1 MRTGKS
7 ARDQIDGQ
15 ECPSSKFEMK
25 DRQDNM
31 LQIQLPD
38 GSVKEYPE
46 NFTAIDVAKTIGE
59 RLAAATLAAEINGTV
74 VDATRPIRDVAVSL
88 RDTKSESRS
97 DSATISVKLITSK
110 DPKALAV
117 MRHSAA
123 HVMARA
129 VMRLYPGVGLA
140 FGPTTGHG
148 FYYDFDLD
156 TKISEDDFPRIEE
169 EMKKIIADA
178 EPFERFNATRDE
190 AIKFCGDL
198 NQKLKVEHIQT
209 GLADHSSL
217 SFYRQGEFVDLCRG
231 PHVPDA
237 GKITAIKLISI
248 AGSYWKGDA
257 NNKQLQRLYGTAWF
271 SQKDLDEYI
280 KQVDEAKK
288 RDHRVL
294 GKQLGLF
301 AISQEVGPGLCLWL
315 PKGSTVRAT
324 LEDFIKKELLKLG
337 YTPVYSPH
345 IGRVEMYET
354 SGHFPYYRD
363 AQFSP
368 IFGHDAG
375 ALVDF
380 WIRKLREH
388 KEGTAVFSLDDEK
401 KLLESA
407 KVMGAALT
415 EYPMTGS
422 VDAKIETL
430 RVWEKNQERYLLK
443 PMNCPHHVQMYA
455 SQQRSYRDL
464 PVRLAEFGTVYRHE
478 KTGELNGMLRVR
490 GLTQDDAHL
499 FCTPDQVEEE
509 FKLTLGLVKFV
520 LNSVGLDDYRMQLSL
535 RDSKNKTKYVGS
547 DENWDKAESTLRKVL
562 TELGL
567 SFTTMEGEAAFYG
580 PKIDFMVR
588 DCIGREW
595 QLGTVQLDFNLPER
609 FKLEYIGADNKAHRP
624 VMIHRAPFGSMERFT
639 GMLIEHF
646 AGAFPLW
653 LAPEQVRILP
663 ISEKAYDY
671 AASVERRFREA
682 GFRTTTDCSSN
693 RVNAKVREAQL
704 QLIPYMLVVGEKE
717 AAVDSVALRDRIDG
731 DLGVM
736 PVADAIAKLQE
747 EVTARRVRQV
757 VKSSFRSFEESGE
770 ESSEY

>member
-1 MRTGKS
+1 
-7 ARDQIDGQ
+7 
-15 ECPSSKFEMK
+15 
-25 DRQDNM
+25 M

-46 NFTAIDVAKTIGE
+46 NYTAIDVAKTIGE

-74 VDATRPIRDVAVSL
+74 VDATRPVVDVVASL
-88 RDTKSESRS
+88 RDAKSESRS
-97 DSATISVKLITSK
+97 DSATGPIPLKLITNR

-178 EPFERFNATRDE
+178 EPFERFDATRDE
-190 AIKFCGDL
+190 ALRLCGDL
-198 NQKLKVEHIQT
+198 NQKLKCEHIQT

-217 SFYRQGEFVDLCRG
+217 SFYRQGNFLDLCRG

-237 GKITAIKLISI
+237 GRITAIKLISI

-315 PKGSTVRAT
+315 PKGSSIRAT
-324 LEDFIKKELLKLG
+324 LEDFIKKELLKRG

-415 EYPMTGS
+415 EYPLNGN
-422 VDAKIETL
+422 VDAKIDTL
-430 RVWEKNQERYLLK
+430 RIWEKNQERYLLK

-464 PVRLAEFGTVYRHE
+464 PVKLAEFGTVYRHE

-509 FKLTLGLVKFV
+509 FKSTLELVKFV
-520 LNSVGLDDYRMQLSL
+520 LGSVGLEDYRVQLSL

-547 DENWDKAESTLRKVL
+547 DENWDRAEATLRKVL
-562 TELGL
+562 TEMGL
-567 SFTTMEGEAAFYG
+567 SFNECEGEAAFYG
-580 PKIDFMVR
+580 PKTDFMVR

-653 LAPEQVRILP
+653 LAPEQVRVLP

-682 GFRTTTDCSSN
+682 GFRTTTDYSSN

-717 AAVDSVALRDRIDG
+717 AAEDAVDVRDRLLG
-731 DLGVM
+731 DAQREKLT
-736 PVADAIAKLQE
+736 VAAAIEKLQE
-747 EVTARRVRQV
+747 EATARRVRQV
-757 VKSSFRSFEESGE
+757 AKSSFRSFESAGE
-770 ESSEY
+770 EENAY

>member
-1 MRTGKS
+1 
-7 ARDQIDGQ
+7 
-15 ECPSSKFEMK
+15 
-25 DRQDNM
+25 M

-46 NFTAIDVAKTIGE
+46 NYTAIDVAKTIGE

-74 VDATRPIRDVAVSL
+74 VDATRPVGQVSNL
-88 RDTKSESRS
+88 PHGTP
-97 DSATISVKLITSK
+97 IPLKLITNR

-178 EPFERFNATRDE
+178 EPFERFDATRDE
-190 AIKFCGDL
+190 ALKFCGDL

-209 GLADHSSL
+209 GLADHASL

-237 GKITAIKLISI
+237 GRITAIKLISI

-301 AISQEVGPGLCLWL
+301 SISQEVGPGLCLWL
-315 PKGSTVRAT
+315 PKGSTIRAT
-324 LEDFIKKELLKLG
+324 LEDFIKKELLKRG

-388 KEGTAVFSLDDEK
+388 KEGSAVFSLDDEK

-415 EYPMTGS
+415 EYPLNGS
-422 VDAKIETL
+422 VDAKIDML

-464 PVRLAEFGTVYRHE
+464 PVKLAEFGTVYRHE

-509 FKLTLGLVKFV
+509 FKSTLELVKFV
-520 LNSVGLDDYRMQLSL
+520 LASVGLDDYRMQLSL

-547 DENWDKAESTLRKVL
+547 DENWDKAETTLRKVL
-562 TELGL
+562 IEMGL

-653 LAPEQVRILP
+653 LAPEQVRVLP

-682 GFRTTTDCSSN
+682 GFRTTTDYSSN

-717 AAVDSVALRDRIDG
+717 AAEDAVDVRDRLLG
-731 DLGVM
+731 DAQREKLT
-736 PVADAIAKLQE
+736 VAAAIEKLQE
-747 EVTARRVRQV
+747 EAAARRVRQV
-757 VKSSFRSFEESGE
+757 AKSSFRSFESADE
-770 ESSEY
+770 EVNEY

>member
-1 MRTGKS
+1 
-7 ARDQIDGQ
+7 
-15 ECPSSKFEMK
+15 
-25 DRQDNM
+25 M

-46 NFTAIDVAKTIGE
+46 NYTAIDVAKTIGE

-74 VDATRPIRDVAVSL
+74 VDATRPVGQVSNL
-88 RDTKSESRS
+88 PPGTS
-97 DSATISVKLITSK
+97 IPLKLITNK

-190 AIKFCGDL
+190 AVKLCTDL
-198 NQKLKVEHIQT
+198 DQKLKVEHIQT
-209 GLADHSSL
+209 GLADHGSL
-217 SFYRQGEFVDLCRG
+217 SFYRQGNFMDLCRG

-301 AISQEVGPGLCLWL
+301 SISQDVGPGLCLWL

-345 IGRVEMYET
+345 IGRVEMYEI

-388 KEGTAVFSLDDEK
+388 KDGTAVFSLDDEQ

-415 EYPMTGS
+415 EYPMSGS

-547 DENWDKAESTLRKVL
+547 DENWDKAETTLRKVL
-562 TELGL
+562 TELAL
-567 SFTTMEGEAAFYG
+567 PFTTMEGEAAFYG

-609 FKLEYIGADNKAHRP
+609 FKLEYIGADNKPHRP

-653 LAPEQVRILP
+653 LAPEQVRVLP
-663 ISEKAYDY
+663 VSDKFNDY
-671 AASVERRFREA
+671 AQSVERQFREA
-682 GFRTTTDCSSN
+682 GFRITTDYTSS

-704 QLIPYMLVVGEKE
+704 QLIPYMLIVGEKE
-717 AAVDSVALRDRIDG
+717 AAANSVALRDRIDG
-731 DLGVM
+731 DLGVL
-736 PVADAIAKLQE
+736 PIADAIAKLQE
-747 EVTARRVRQV
+747 EVAARRVRQV
-757 VKSSFRSFEESGE
+757 VKSSFRSFDESGE
-770 ESSEY
+770 ESNEY

>member
-1 MRTGKS
+1 
-7 ARDQIDGQ
+7 
-15 ECPSSKFEMK
+15 
-25 DRQDNM
+25 M
-31 LQIQLPD
+31 LQVQLPD
-38 GSVKEYPE
+38 GSVKEYPD
-46 NFTAIDVAKTIGE
+46 NYTAIDVAKTIGE
-59 RLAAATLAAEINGTV
+59 RLANATLAAEINGMV
-74 VDATRPIRDVAVSL
+74 VDAMRPVGQVSNL
-88 RDTKSESRS
+88 P
-97 DSATISVKLITSK
+97 AGIPIPLKLITNK
-110 DPKALAV
+110 DPRALAV

-123 HVMARA
+123 HIMARA

-169 EMKKIIADA
+169 EMKRIIADA
-178 EPFERFNATRDE
+178 EPFERFHTTREE

-198 NQKLKVEHIQT
+198 HQKLKVEHIQT

-237 GKITAIKLISI
+237 GRITAVKLISI

-271 SQKDLDEYI
+271 SQKDLDEYLQ
-280 KQVDEAKK
+280 QVDEAKK

-301 AISQEVGPGLCLWL
+301 SISQEVGPGLALWL
-315 PKGSTVRAT
+315 PKGATIRAT
-324 LEDFIKKELLKLG
+324 LEEFIKKELLKLG

-388 KEGTAVFSLDDEK
+388 KEGTADFSLDDEN
-401 KLLESA
+401 KLRESA

-415 EYPMTGS
+415 EYPMSGS

-464 PVRLAEFGTVYRHE
+464 PVKLAEFGTVYRHE
-478 KTGELNGMLRVR
+478 KTGELNGLLRVR
-490 GLTQDDAHL
+490 GLTQDDAHM

-509 FKLTLGLVKFV
+509 FKATLNLVKFV
-520 LNSVGLDDYRMQLSL
+520 LGSVGLDDYRVQLSL
-535 RDSKNKTKYVGS
+535 RDSKNKAKYVGT
-547 DENWDKAESTLRKVL
+547 DENWDKAEATLRKVL
-562 TELGL
+562 TEMGWA
-567 SFTTMEGEAAFYG
+567 FTTMEGEAAFYG
-580 PKIDFMVR
+580 PKTDFMVR

-609 FKLEYIGADNKAHRP
+609 FQLEYVGADNKPHRP

-639 GMLIEHF
+639 GVLIEHF

-653 LAPEQVRILP
+653 LAPEQVRVLP

-671 AASVERRFREA
+671 AQSVERRFREA
-682 GFRTTTDCSSN
+682 GFRVTTDYSSN
-693 RVNAKVREAQL
+693 RVNAKVRDAQL
-704 QLIPYMLVVGEKE
+704 ALIPYMLVVGEKE
-717 AAVDSVALRDRIDG
+717 AAADTVTVRDRLEADKQ
-731 DLGVM
+731 LNLS
-736 PVADAIAKLQE
+736 VADAIAKLQE
-747 EVTARRVRQV
+747 ESAARRVRQV
-757 VKSSFRSFEESGE
+757 AKSNFRSFDSTGE
-770 ESSEY
+770 EENEY

>member
-1 MRTGKS
+1 
-7 ARDQIDGQ
+7 
-15 ECPSSKFEMK
+15 
-25 DRQDNM
+25 M

-46 NFTAIDVAKTIGE
+46 NYTAIDVAKTIGE

-74 VDATRPIRDVAVSL
+74 VDATRPVGQVSNL
-88 RDTKSESRS
+88 PHGTP
-97 DSATISVKLITSK
+97 IPLKLITNR

-178 EPFERFNATRDE
+178 EPFERFDATRDE
-190 AIKFCGDL
+190 ALKFCGDL

-209 GLADHSSL
+209 GLADHASL

-237 GKITAIKLISI
+237 GRITAIKLISI

-301 AISQEVGPGLCLWL
+301 SISQEVGPGLCLWL
-315 PKGSTVRAT
+315 PKGSTIRAT
-324 LEDFIKKELLKLG
+324 LEDFIKKELLKRG

-388 KEGTAVFSLDDEK
+388 KEGSAVFSLDDEK

-415 EYPMTGS
+415 EYPLNGS

-464 PVRLAEFGTVYRHE
+464 PVKLAEFGTVYRHE

-509 FKLTLGLVKFV
+509 FKSTLELVKFV
-520 LNSVGLDDYRMQLSL
+520 LASVGLDDYRMQLSL

-547 DENWDKAESTLRKVL
+547 DENWDKAETTLRKVL
-562 TELGL
+562 TEMGL
-567 SFTTMEGEAAFYG
+567 SFNTMEGEAAFYG

-653 LAPEQVRILP
+653 LAPEQVRVLP

-682 GFRTTTDCSSN
+682 GFRTTTDYSSN

-717 AAVDSVALRDRIDG
+717 AAEDAVDVRDRLLG
-731 DLGVM
+731 DAQREKLT
-736 PVADAIAKLQE
+736 VAAAIEKLQE
-747 EVTARRVRQV
+747 EAAARRVRQV
-757 VKSSFRSFEESGE
+757 AKSSFRSFESADE
-770 ESSEY
+770 EVNEY

>member
-1 MRTGKS
+1 
-7 ARDQIDGQ
+7 
-15 ECPSSKFEMK
+15 
-25 DRQDNM
+25 M

-38 GSVKEYPE
+38 GSVKECPDNY
-46 NFTAIDVAKTIGE
+46 TAIDVAKTIGE

-74 VDATRPIRDVAVSL
+74 VDATRPVGQVSNL
-88 RDTKSESRS
+88 PPGTP
-97 DSATISVKLITSK
+97 IPLKLITNR

-178 EPFERFNATRDE
+178 EPFERFDATRDE
-190 AIKFCGDL
+190 ALKLCSDL
-198 NQKLKVEHIQT
+198 KQKLKCEHIET
-209 GLADHSSL
+209 GLADHGSL
-217 SFYRQGEFVDLCRG
+217 SFYRQGNFLDLCRG
-231 PHVPDA
+231 PHVPDS
-237 GKITAIKLISI
+237 GRITAIKLISI

-301 AISQEVGPGLCLWL
+301 SISQDVGPGLCLWL
-315 PKGSTVRAT
+315 PKGSTIRAT
-324 LEDFIKKELLKLG
+324 LEDFIKKELLKRG

-345 IGRVEMYET
+345 IGRVEMYEI

-415 EYPMTGS
+415 EYPLSGN
-422 VDAKIETL
+422 VDAKIDTL

-464 PVRLAEFGTVYRHE
+464 PVKLAEFGTVYRHE

-509 FKLTLGLVKFV
+509 FKSTLELVKFV
-520 LNSVGLDDYRMQLSL
+520 LGSVGLEDYRVQLSL

-547 DENWDKAESTLRKVL
+547 DENWDRAEATLRKVL
-562 TELGL
+562 TEMGL
-567 SFTTMEGEAAFYG
+567 SFNECEGEAAFYG
-580 PKIDFMVR
+580 PKTDFMVR

-609 FKLEYIGADNKAHRP
+609 FKLEYIGADNKPHQP

-682 GFRTTTDCSSN
+682 GFRTTTDYSSN

-717 AAVDSVALRDRIDG
+717 AAEDAVDVRDRLLG
-731 DLGVM
+731 DAQREKLT
-736 PVADAIAKLQE
+736 VAAAIAKLQE
-747 EVTARRVRQV
+747 EATARRVRQV
-757 VKSSFRSFEESGE
+757 VKSSFRSFEESTE
-770 ESSEY
+770 AENEY

>member
-1 MRTGKS
+1 
-7 ARDQIDGQ
+7 
-15 ECPSSKFEMK
+15 
-25 DRQDNM
+25 M
-31 LQIQLPD
+31 LQVQLPD

-46 NFTAIDVAKTIGE
+46 NYTAIDVAKTIGE
-59 RLAAATLAAEINGTV
+59 RLANATLAAEVNGTV
-74 VDATRPIRDVAVSL
+74 VDAMRPLEQVSNL
-88 RDTKSESRS
+88 PAGTP
-97 DSATISVKLITSK
+97 IPLKLITNK
-110 DPKALAV
+110 DPRALAV

-123 HVMARA
+123 HIMARA

-178 EPFERFNATRDE
+178 EPFERIQSTRDE
-190 AIKFCGDL
+190 AIKLCGDL

-217 SFYRQGEFVDLCRG
+217 SFYRQGNFLDLCRG

-237 GKITAIKLISI
+237 GRVTAIKLISI

-280 KQVDEAKK
+280 QQVDEAKK

-301 AISQEVGPGLCLWL
+301 SISQEVGPGLVLWL
-315 PKGSTVRAT
+315 PKGATIRAT
-324 LEDFIKKELLKLG
+324 LEEFIKKELLKLG

-380 WIRKLREH
+380 WIRKLREVGQVSNLPVPQ
-388 KEGTAVFSLDDEK
+388 EDEQ
-401 KLLESA
+401 KLLEA
-407 KVMGAALT
+407 ARLMGADVTA
-415 EYPMTGS
+415 YPLSGS
-422 VDAKIETL
+422 VESKIDFL
-430 RVWEKNQERYLLK
+430 RIWEKNQERYLLK

-464 PVRLAEFGTVYRHE
+464 PVKLAEFGTVYRHE
-478 KTGELNGMLRVR
+478 KTGELNGLLRVR
-490 GLTQDDAHL
+490 GLTQDDAHM

-509 FKLTLGLVKFV
+509 FKATLNLVKFV
-520 LNSVGLDDYRMQLSL
+520 LSSVGLDDYRVQLSL
-535 RDSKNKTKYVGS
+535 RDSKNKSKYVGS
-547 DENWDKAESTLRKVL
+547 DENWDKAEATLRKVL
-562 TELGL
+562 TEMGL
-567 SFTTMEGEAAFYG
+567 TFTTMEGEAAFYG
-580 PKIDFMVR
+580 PKTDFMVR

-609 FKLEYIGADNKAHRP
+609 FKLEYIGADNKPHRP

-639 GMLIEHF
+639 GVLIEHF

-653 LAPEQVRILP
+653 LAPEQVRVLP
-663 ISEKAYDY
+663 ISEKVYDY
-671 AASVERRFREA
+671 AQSVERRFREA
-682 GFRTTTDCSSN
+682 GFRVTTDFTSN
-693 RVNAKVREAQL
+693 RVNAKVRDAQL
-704 QLIPYMLVVGEKE
+704 ALIPYMLVVGEKE
-717 AAVDSVALRDRIDG
+717 AAADTVTVRDRLEADKQLNLSVAE
-731 DLGVM
+731 
-736 PVADAIAKLQE
+736 AIAKLQE
-747 EVTARRVRQV
+747 EAAARRVRQV
-757 VKSSFRSFEESGE
+757 AKSTFRSFDSAGE
-770 ESSEY
+770 EENEY

>member
-1 MRTGKS
+1 
-7 ARDQIDGQ
+7 
-15 ECPSSKFEMK
+15 
-25 DRQDNM
+25 M
-31 LQIQLPD
+31 LQVQLPD
-38 GSVKEYPE
+38 GSVKEYPD
-46 NFTAIDVAKTIGE
+46 NYTAIDVAKTIGE
-59 RLAAATLAAEINGTV
+59 RLANATLAAEVNGNV
-74 VDATRPIRDVAVSL
+74 VDAMRPLEQVSNL
-88 RDTKSESRS
+88 PAGTP
-97 DSATISVKLITSK
+97 IPLKLITNK
-110 DPKALAV
+110 DPRALGV

-123 HVMARA
+123 HIMARA

-169 EMKKIIADA
+169 EMKKIIVDA
-178 EPFERFNATRDE
+178 EPFERIQSTRDE
-190 AIKFCGDL
+190 AIKLCGDL

-217 SFYRQGEFVDLCRG
+217 SFYRQGNFLDLCRG

-237 GKITAIKLISI
+237 GRVTAIKLISI

-280 KQVDEAKK
+280 QQVDEAKK

-301 AISQEVGPGLCLWL
+301 TISQEVGPGLVLWL
-315 PKGSTVRAT
+315 PKGATIRAT
-324 LEDFIKKELLKLG
+324 LEEFIKKELLKLG

-388 KEGTAVFSLDDEK
+388 KEGTAVFSLDDEN

-415 EYPMTGS
+415 EYPKTGS

-464 PVRLAEFGTVYRHE
+464 PVKLAEFGTVYRHE
-478 KTGELNGMLRVR
+478 KTGELNGLLRVR
-490 GLTQDDAHL
+490 GLTQDDAHM

-509 FKLTLGLVKFV
+509 FKATLNLVKFV
-520 LNSVGLDDYRMQLSL
+520 LGSVGLDDYRVQLSL
-535 RDSKNKTKYVGS
+535 RDSKNKSKYVGT
-547 DENWDKAESTLRKVL
+547 DENWDKAEATLRKVL
-562 TELGL
+562 TEMGWA
-567 SFTTMEGEAAFYG
+567 FTTMEGEAAFYG
-580 PKIDFMVR
+580 PKTDFMVR

-609 FKLEYIGADNKAHRP
+609 FKLEYIGADNKPHRP

-639 GMLIEHF
+639 GVLIEHF

-653 LAPEQVRILP
+653 LAPEQVRVLP

-682 GFRTTTDCSSN
+682 GFRVTTDFTSN
-693 RVNAKVREAQL
+693 RVNAKVRDAQL
-704 QLIPYMLVVGEKE
+704 ALIPYMLVVGEKE
-717 AAVDSVALRDRIDG
+717 AAADTVTVRDRLEADKQLNLSVAE
-731 DLGVM
+731 
-736 PVADAIAKLQE
+736 AIAKLQE
-747 EVTARRVRQV
+747 EAAARRVRQV
-757 VKSSFRSFEESGE
+757 AKSNFRSFDSAGE
-770 ESSEY
+770 EENEY

>member
-1 MRTGKS
+1 MI
-7 ARDQIDGQ
+7 Q
-15 ECPSSKFEMK
+15 
-25 DRQDNM
+25 
-31 LQIQLPD
+31 LQLPD

-46 NFTAIDVAKTIGE
+46 NYTAIDVAKTIGE
-59 RLAAATLAAEINGTV
+59 RLANATLAADVNGTV
-74 VDATRPIRDVAVSL
+74 VDATRPLGDVVGSL
-88 RDTKSESRS
+88 RDAKSESRS
-97 DSATISVKLITSK
+97 DSATGVATLKLITTK

-156 TKISEDDFPRIEE
+156 TKISEDDCPRIEE

-178 EPFERFNATRDE
+178 EPFERFSATRVE

-198 NQKLKVEHIQT
+198 NQTLKVEHIQT
-209 GLADHSSL
+209 GLADHSTL

-237 GKITAIKLISI
+237 GRITAIKLISI

-301 AISQEVGPGLCLWL
+301 SISQDVGPGLCLWL
-315 PKGSTVRAT
+315 PKGSTIRAT
-324 LEDFIKKELLKLG
+324 LEEFIKKELLKLG

-415 EYPMTGS
+415 DYPLSGS
-422 VDAKIETL
+422 VDAKIDTL
-430 RVWEKNQERYLLK
+430 RIWEKNQERYLLK

-464 PVRLAEFGTVYRHE
+464 PVKLAEFGTVYRHE

-509 FKLTLGLVKFV
+509 FKTTLELVKFV
-520 LNSVGLDDYRMQLSL
+520 LASVGLDDYRMQLSL
-535 RDSKNKTKYVGS
+535 RDSKNKTKYVGT

-562 TELGL
+562 TEMGL
-567 SFTTMEGEAAFYG
+567 PFTTMEGEAAFYG

-609 FKLEYIGADNKAHRP
+609 FKLEYIGADNKPHRP

-653 LAPEQVRILP
+653 LAPEQVRVLP

-682 GFRTTTDCSSN
+682 GFRTTTDYSSN

-717 AAVDSVALRDRIDG
+717 AAEDAVDVRDRLLG
-731 DLGVM
+731 DAQREKLT
-736 PVADAIAKLQE
+736 VAAAIAKLQE
-747 EVTARRVRQV
+747 EATARRVRQV
-757 VKSSFRSFEESGE
+757 VKSSFRSFEESSEGE
-770 ESSEY
+770 NEY

>member
-1 MRTGKS
+1 
-7 ARDQIDGQ
+7 
-15 ECPSSKFEMK
+15 
-25 DRQDNM
+25 M
-31 LQIQLPD
+31 LQVQLPD
-38 GSVKEYPE
+38 GSVKEYPD
-46 NFTAIDVAKTIGE
+46 NYTAIDVAKTIGE
-59 RLAAATLAAEINGTV
+59 RLANATLAAEINGIV
-74 VDATRPIRDVAVSL
+74 VDAMRPVGQVSNL
-88 RDTKSESRS
+88 PAGTP
-97 DSATISVKLITSK
+97 IPLKLITNK
-110 DPKALAV
+110 DPRALAV

-123 HVMARA
+123 HIMARA

-156 TKISEDDFPRIEE
+156 KKISEDDFPRIEE

-178 EPFERFNATRDE
+178 EPFERIQSTRDE
-190 AIKFCGDL
+190 AIKLCGGL

-217 SFYRQGEFVDLCRG
+217 SFYRQGNFLDLCRG

-237 GKITAIKLISI
+237 GRITAIKLISI

-271 SQKDLDEYI
+271 SQKDLDQYI
-280 KQVDEAKK
+280 QQVDEAKK

-301 AISQEVGPGLCLWL
+301 SISQEVGPGLALWL
-315 PKGSTVRAT
+315 PKGATIRAT
-324 LEDFIKKELLKLG
+324 LEEFIKKELLKLG

-354 SGHFPYYRD
+354 SGHFPYYRA

-380 WIRKLREH
+380 WIRKLREV
-388 KEGTAVFSLDDEK
+388 EQAARLFPIDEET
-401 KLLESA
+401 KLLDA
-407 KVMGAALT
+407 ARLMGADVSAFPLS
-415 EYPMTGS
+415 GS
-422 VDAKIETL
+422 VESKIEFL
-430 RVWEKNQERYLLK
+430 RTWEKSQERYLLK

-464 PVRLAEFGTVYRHE
+464 PVKLAEFGTVYRHE
-478 KTGELNGMLRVR
+478 KTGELNGLLRVR
-490 GLTQDDAHL
+490 GLTQDDAHM

-509 FKLTLGLVKFV
+509 FKETLNLVKFV
-520 LNSVGLDDYRMQLSL
+520 LASVGLDDYRVQLSL
-535 RDSKNKTKYVGS
+535 RDSQNKSKYVGS
-547 DENWDKAESTLRKVL
+547 DENWDKAEATLRKVL
-562 TELGL
+562 TEMGWA
-567 SFTTMEGEAAFYG
+567 FTTMEGEAAFYG
-580 PKIDFMVR
+580 PKTDFMVR

-639 GMLIEHF
+639 GVLIEHF

-653 LAPEQVRILP
+653 LAPEQVRVLP

-671 AASVERRFREA
+671 AQSVERRFREA
-682 GFRTTTDCSSN
+682 GFRVTTDYTSN
-693 RVNAKVREAQL
+693 RVNAKVRDAQL
-704 QLIPYMLVVGEKE
+704 ALIPYMLVVGEKE
-717 AAVDSVALRDRIDG
+717 AAADTVTVRDRLEADKQLSLSVAE
-731 DLGVM
+731 
-736 PVADAIAKLQE
+736 AIAKLQE
-747 EVTARRVRQV
+747 EAAARRVRQV
-757 VKSSFRSFEESGE
+757 AKSNFRSFDSAGE
-770 ESSEY
+770 EENEY

>member
-1 MRTGKS
+1 
-7 ARDQIDGQ
+7 
-15 ECPSSKFEMK
+15 
-25 DRQDNM
+25 M

-46 NFTAIDVAKTIGE
+46 NYTAIDVAKTIGE

-74 VDATRPIRDVAVSL
+74 VDATRPVGQVFNLPPGTPIPL
-88 RDTKSESRS
+88 
-97 DSATISVKLITSK
+97 KLITSR
-110 DPKALAV
+110 DPKAFAV

-178 EPFERFNATRDE
+178 EPFERFSATRDE
-190 AIKFCGDL
+190 AVKFCGDL

-209 GLADHSSL
+209 GLADHDSL

-237 GKITAIKLISI
+237 GRITAIKLISI

-271 SQKDLDEYI
+271 SQKDLDEYL
-280 KQVDEAKK
+280 KQIDEAKK

-301 AISQEVGPGLCLWL
+301 SISQEVGPGLCLWL
-315 PKGSTVRAT
+315 PKGSAIRAT
-324 LEDFIKKELLKLG
+324 LEDFIKKELLKRG

-388 KEGTAVFSLDDEK
+388 KEGTSVFSLDDEK

-415 EYPMTGS
+415 EYPLSGS
-422 VDAKIETL
+422 VDAKIDTL

-509 FKLTLGLVKFV
+509 FKSTLELVKFV
-520 LNSVGLDDYRMQLSL
+520 LSSVGLDDYRVQLSL

-547 DENWDKAESTLRKVL
+547 DENWDRAETTLRKVL
-562 TELGL
+562 TEMGW
-567 SFTTMEGEAAFYG
+567 SFTACEGEAAFYG
-580 PKIDFMVR
+580 PKTDFMVR

-609 FKLEYIGADNKAHRP
+609 FKLEYIGANNKPHRP

-653 LAPEQVRILP
+653 LAPEQVRVLP

-682 GFRTTTDCSSN
+682 GFRTTTDYSSN
-693 RVNAKVREAQL
+693 RVNAKVRDAQL

-717 AAVDSVALRDRIDG
+717 AAEDAVDVRDRLLG
-731 DLGVM
+731 DAQREKLT
-736 PVADAIAKLQE
+736 VAAAIAKLQE
-747 EVTARRVRQV
+747 ELTARRVRQV
-757 VKSSFRSFEESGE
+757 VKSSFRSFEESSE
-770 ESSEY
+770 EENEY

>member
-1 MRTGKS
+1 MI
-7 ARDQIDGQ
+7 QV
-15 ECPSSKFEMK
+15 
-25 DRQDNM
+25 
-31 LQIQLPD
+31 QLPD

-46 NFTAIDVAKTIGE
+46 NYTAIDVAKTIGE
-59 RLAAATLAAEINGTV
+59 RLAAATLAAEVNGTV
-74 VDATRPIRDVAVSL
+74 VDATRPLGDVVAAL
-88 RDTKSESRS
+88 RDAKSESRS
-97 DSATISVKLITSK
+97 DSATGAATLKLITTK

-156 TKISEDDFPRIEE
+156 AKISEDDFSRIEE

-178 EPFERFNATRDE
+178 EPFERFHATRDE

-209 GLADHSSL
+209 GLADHDSL

-237 GKITAIKLISI
+237 GRITAIKLISI

-301 AISQEVGPGLCLWL
+301 SISQDVGPGLCLWL

-324 LEDFIKKELLKLG
+324 LEDFIKKELLKRG

-388 KEGTAVFSLDDEK
+388 KDSTAVFSLDDEK

-415 EYPMTGS
+415 EYPLSGS
-422 VDAKIETL
+422 VDAKIEKL
-430 RVWEKNQERYLLK
+430 RVWERNQERYLLK

-509 FKLTLGLVKFV
+509 FKSTLELVKFV
-520 LNSVGLDDYRMQLSL
+520 LGSVGLDDYRVQLSL

-547 DENWDKAESTLRKVL
+547 DENWDRAESTLRKVL
-562 TELGL
+562 EEMDW
-567 SFTTMEGEAAFYG
+567 SFTSCEGEAAFYG
-580 PKIDFMVR
+580 PKTDFMVR

-609 FKLEYIGADNKAHRP
+609 FKLEYTGPDNKAHRP
-624 VMIHRAPFGSMERFT
+624 VMIHRAPFGSMERFC

-653 LAPEQVRILP
+653 LAPEQVRVLP
-663 ISEKAYDY
+663 ISDKADDY
-671 AASVERRFREA
+671 ARSVERRFREA
-682 GFRTTTDCSSN
+682 GFRVTTDYGST
-693 RVNAKVREAQL
+693 RINAKVREAQL
-704 QLIPYMLVVGEKE
+704 QLIPYMLCVGERE
-717 AAVDSVALRDRIDG
+717 AAEDTVDLRDRIAG
-731 DLGVM
+731 DEQRQKLTVSEAISRLSQE
-736 PVADAIAKLQE
+736 VAE
-747 EVTARRVRQV
+747 RRVRQV
-757 VKSSFRSFEESGE
+757 VKSSFRSFEEEGGADN
-770 ESSEY
+770 EY

>member
-1 MRTGKS
+1 
-7 ARDQIDGQ
+7 
-15 ECPSSKFEMK
+15 
-25 DRQDNM
+25 M
-31 LQIQLPD
+31 LQVQLPD
-38 GSVKEYPE
+38 GSVKEYPD
-46 NFTAIDVAKTIGE
+46 NYTAIDVAKTIGE
-59 RLAAATLAAEINGTV
+59 RLANATLAAEVNGTV
-74 VDATRPIRDVAVSL
+74 VDAMRPLEQVSNL
-88 RDTKSESRS
+88 PAGTP
-97 DSATISVKLITSK
+97 IPLKLITNK
-110 DPKALAV
+110 DPRALGV

-123 HVMARA
+123 HIMARA

-169 EMKKIIADA
+169 EMKKIIVDA
-178 EPFERFNATRDE
+178 EPFERIQSTRDE
-190 AIKFCGDL
+190 AIKLCGDL

-217 SFYRQGEFVDLCRG
+217 SFYRQGNFLDLCRG

-237 GKITAIKLISI
+237 GRVTAIKLISI

-280 KQVDEAKK
+280 QQVDEAKK

-301 AISQEVGPGLCLWL
+301 TISQEVGPGLVLWL
-315 PKGSTVRAT
+315 PKGATIRAT
-324 LEDFIKKELLKLG
+324 LEEFIKKELLKLG

-388 KEGTAVFSLDDEK
+388 KEGTAVFSLDDEN

-415 EYPMTGS
+415 EYPKTGS

-464 PVRLAEFGTVYRHE
+464 PVKLAEFGTVYRHE
-478 KTGELNGMLRVR
+478 KTGELNGLLRVR
-490 GLTQDDAHL
+490 GLTQDDAHM

-509 FKLTLGLVKFV
+509 FKATLNLVKFV
-520 LNSVGLDDYRMQLSL
+520 LGSVGLDDYRVQLSL
-535 RDSKNKTKYVGS
+535 RDSKNKSKYVGT
-547 DENWDKAESTLRKVL
+547 DENWDKAEATLRKVL
-562 TELGL
+562 TEMGWA
-567 SFTTMEGEAAFYG
+567 FTTMEGEAAFYG
-580 PKIDFMVR
+580 PKTDFMVR

-609 FKLEYIGADNKAHRP
+609 FKLEYIGADNKPHRP

-639 GMLIEHF
+639 GVLIEHF

-653 LAPEQVRILP
+653 LAPEQVRVLP

-682 GFRTTTDCSSN
+682 GFRVTTDFTSN
-693 RVNAKVREAQL
+693 RVNAKVRDAQL
-704 QLIPYMLVVGEKE
+704 ALIPYMLVVGEKE
-717 AAVDSVALRDRIDG
+717 AAADTVTVRDRLEADKQLNLSVAE
-731 DLGVM
+731 
-736 PVADAIAKLQE
+736 AIAKLQE
-747 EVTARRVRQV
+747 EAAARRVRQV
-757 VKSSFRSFEESGE
+757 AKSNFRSFDSAGE
-770 ESSEY
+770 EENEY

>member
-1 MRTGKS
+1 
-7 ARDQIDGQ
+7 
-15 ECPSSKFEMK
+15 
-25 DRQDNM
+25 M

-46 NFTAIDVAKTIGE
+46 NYTAIDVAKTIGE
-59 RLAAATLAAEINGTV
+59 RLANATLAAEVNGTV
-74 VDATRPIRDVAVSL
+74 VDAMRPISDVVASL
-88 RDTKSESRS
+88 RDANSESRS
-97 DSATISVKLITSK
+97 DSPTVALKLITNK

-148 FYYDFDLD
+148 FYYDFDLE
-156 TKISEDDFPRIEE
+156 TKISEDDFPRIED

-178 EPFERFNATRDE
+178 EPFERFSASRDE
-190 AIKFCGDL
+190 AVKLCSDL

-209 GLADHSSL
+209 GLADHGSL
-217 SFYRQGEFVDLCRG
+217 SFYRQGNFLDLCRG

-237 GKITAIKLISI
+237 GRIAAVKLVSI

-257 NNKQLQRLYGTAWF
+257 KNKQLQRLYGTAWF
-271 SQKDLDEYI
+271 SQKDLDEYL

-301 AISQEVGPGLCLWL
+301 NISQDVGPGLCLWL

-324 LEDFIKKELLKLG
+324 LEEFIKRELLRMG

-388 KEGTAVFSLDDEK
+388 QDGTAVFSLDDEK

-407 KVMGAALT
+407 KVMGAGLN
-415 EYPMTGS
+415 EYPINGAVET
-422 VDAKIETL
+422 KIESL
-430 RVWEKNQERYLLK
+430 RTWEKNQERYLLK

-509 FKLTLGLVKFV
+509 FKSTLNLVKFV
-520 LNSVGLDDYRMQLSL
+520 LGSVGLEDYRVQLSL
-535 RDSKNKTKYVGS
+535 RDSKNKEKYVGS
-547 DENWDKAESTLRKVL
+547 EENWSKAETTLRNVL
-562 TELGL
+562 TEMGW
-567 SFTTMEGEAAFYG
+567 SFTAVEGEAAFYG
-580 PKIDFMVR
+580 PKTDFMVR

-609 FKLEYIGADNKAHRP
+609 FKLEYIGPDNRPHRP

-653 LAPEQVRILP
+653 LAPEQVRVLP
-663 ISEKAYDY
+663 ISDKVNDFAQ
-671 AASVERRFREA
+671 SVERRFREA
-682 GFRTTTDCSSN
+682 GFRTTTDYSSN
-693 RVNAKVREAQL
+693 RVNAKVRDAQL
-704 QLIPYMLVVGEKE
+704 ALIPYMLVVGEKE
-717 AAVDSVALRDRIDG
+717 AANDTVTVRDRLEADKQQN
-731 DLGVM
+731 LSVT
-736 PVADAIAKLQE
+736 DAIAKLQE
-747 EVTARRVRQV
+747 EAAARRVRQV
-757 VKSSFRSFEESGE
+757 VKSSFRSFDDSGE
-770 ESSEY
+770 EANAY

>member
-1 MRTGKS
+1 
-7 ARDQIDGQ
+7 
-15 ECPSSKFEMK
+15 
-25 DRQDNM
+25 M
-31 LQIQLPD
+31 LSVQLPD
-38 GSVKEYPE
+38 GSVKEYPD
-46 NFTAIDVAKTIGE
+46 NFTALDVARTIGE
-59 RLAAATLAAEINGTV
+59 RLAAATLAADVNGTI
-74 VDATRPIRDVAVSL
+74 VDAMRPLAEVAPASGPIVF
-88 RDTKSESRS
+88 
-97 DSATISVKLITSK
+97 KLLTSK
-110 DPKALAV
+110 DPRSLGV

-129 VMRLYPGVGLA
+129 VMRLFPGVGLA

-156 TKISEDDFPRIEE
+156 TKISEDDFPKIEE
-169 EMKKIIADA
+169 EIKKITAEA
-178 EPFERFNATRDE
+178 EPFERFHLSREE
-190 AIKFCGDL
+190 AVKFCGDL
-198 NQKLKVEHIQT
+198 HQALKVEHIQT
-209 GLADHSSL
+209 GLADHGSL

-237 GKITAIKLISI
+237 GRIAAVKLISI

-257 NNKQLQRLYGTAWF
+257 KNKQLQRLYGTAWF

-301 AISQEVGPGLCLWL
+301 SISPDVGPGLCLWL

-324 LEDFIKKELLKLG
+324 LEEFIKRELLRRG

-354 SGHFPYYRD
+354 SGHFPYYRE

-380 WIRKLREH
+380 WIRKLQPVEQ
-388 KEGTAVFSLDDEK
+388 AASLLYDDER
-401 KLLESA
+401 KLLDA
-407 KVMGAALT
+407 ARLMGADIAA
-415 EYPMTGS
+415 YPLTGS
-422 VDAKIETL
+422 VDAKVEFLHT
-430 RVWEKNQERYLLK
+430 WEHSQERYLLK

-478 KTGELNGMLRVR
+478 KTGELNGMLRIR
-490 GLTQDDAHL
+490 GFTQDDAHL
-499 FCTPDQVEEE
+499 FCTADQVEDE
-509 FKLTLGLVKFV
+509 FKSTLDLVKFV
-520 LNSVGLDDYRMQLSL
+520 LTSVGLEDYRVQLSL
-535 RDSKNKTKYVGS
+535 RDPKDKSKYVGS
-547 DENWDKAESTLRKVL
+547 DDNWNRAEETLRRVL
-562 TELGL
+562 SDVGWN
-567 SFTTMEGEAAFYG
+567 FTTMEGEAAFYG
-580 PKIDFMVR
+580 PKTDFMVR

-609 FKLEYIGADNKAHRP
+609 FKLEYIGPDNRPHRP
-624 VMIHRAPFGSMERFT
+624 VMIHRAPFGSMERFC

-653 LAPEQVRILP
+653 LAPEQVRVLP
-663 ISEKAYDY
+663 ISDKAADY
-671 AASVERRFREA
+671 AASVERRFRDA
-682 GFRTTTDCSSN
+682 GFRVRTDYASS
-693 RVNAKVREAQL
+693 RVNAKIREAQL
-704 QLIPYMLVVGEKE
+704 ELIPYMLVVGEKE
-717 AAVDSVALRDRIDG
+717 AAADTVSVRDRISG
-731 DLGVM
+731 DLGSM
-736 PVADAIAKLQE
+736 PVSEALAKLSQE
-747 EVTARRVRQV
+747 VADRRVRQV
-757 VKSSFRSFEESGE
+757 VKSSFKSFDEGGDEANQ
-770 ESSEY
+770 Y

>member
-1 MRTGKS
+1 
-7 ARDQIDGQ
+7 
-15 ECPSSKFEMK
+15 
-25 DRQDNM
+25 M

-46 NFTAIDVAKTIGE
+46 NYTAIDVAKTIGE
-59 RLAAATLAAEINGTV
+59 RLAAATLAAEINGSV
-74 VDATRPIRDVAVSL
+74 VDATRPVGQVSNVPSGTPIPL
-88 RDTKSESRS
+88 
-97 DSATISVKLITSK
+97 KLITNK

-178 EPFERFNATRDE
+178 EPFERFDATRDE
-190 AIKFCGDL
+190 ALKLCGDL
-198 NQKLKVEHIQT
+198 NQKLKCEHIQT
-209 GLADHSSL
+209 GLADHGSL
-217 SFYRQGEFVDLCRG
+217 SFYRQGNFLDLCRG
-231 PHVPDA
+231 PHVPDS
-237 GKITAIKLISI
+237 GRITAIKLISI

-294 GKQLGLF
+294 GRQLGLF
-301 AISQEVGPGLCLWL
+301 SISQDVGPGLCLWL
-315 PKGSTVRAT
+315 PKGSTIRAT

-388 KEGTAVFSLDDEK
+388 KGGTAIFSLDDEK

-415 EYPMTGS
+415 EYPLSGS
-422 VDAKIETL
+422 VDAKIDTL

-509 FKLTLGLVKFV
+509 FKSTLELVKFV
-520 LNSVGLDDYRMQLSL
+520 LASVGLDDYRMQLSL

-547 DENWDKAESTLRKVL
+547 DENWERAESTLRKVL
-562 TELGL
+562 EEMRL
-567 SFTTMEGEAAFYG
+567 SFTTCEGEAAFYG

-609 FKLEYIGADNKAHRP
+609 FKLEYIGADNKPHRP

-653 LAPEQVRILP
+653 LAPEQVRVLP

-682 GFRTTTDCSSN
+682 GFRVTTDYSSN

-717 AAVDSVALRDRIDG
+717 AAEDTVDVRDRLLG
-731 DLGVM
+731 DAQREKLT
-736 PVADAIAKLQE
+736 VAAAIAKLQE
-747 EVTARRVRQV
+747 EAAARRVRQV
-757 VKSSFRSFEESGE
+757 VKSSFHSLNEGTEEE
-770 ESSEY
+770 NQY

>member
-1 MRTGKS
+1 
-7 ARDQIDGQ
+7 
-15 ECPSSKFEMK
+15 
-25 DRQDNM
+25 M
-31 LQIQLPD
+31 LQVQLPD

-46 NFTAIDVAKTIGE
+46 NYTAIDVAKTIGE
-59 RLAAATLAAEINGTV
+59 RLANATLAAEINGIV
-74 VDATRPIRDVAVSL
+74 VDAMRPLQDVVVSL
-88 RDTKSESRS
+88 RDTNSESRS
-97 DSATISVKLITSK
+97 DSTTGAATLKLITNK
-110 DPKALAV
+110 DPRALAV

-123 HVMARA
+123 HIMARA

-148 FYYDFDLD
+148 FYYDFDLA

-178 EPFERFNATRDE
+178 EPFERIQSTRDE
-190 AIKFCGDL
+190 AIKLCGDL
-198 NQKLKVEHIQT
+198 NQQLKVEHIQT

-217 SFYRQGEFVDLCRG
+217 SFYRQGNFLDLCRG

-237 GKITAIKLISI
+237 GRITAIKLISI

-280 KQVDEAKK
+280 QQVDEAKK

-301 AISQEVGPGLCLWL
+301 SISQEVGPGLVLWL
-315 PKGSTVRAT
+315 PKGATIRAT
-324 LEDFIKKELLKLG
+324 LEEFIKKELLKLG

-388 KEGTAVFSLDDEK
+388 KEGTAVFSLDDEN

-415 EYPMTGS
+415 EYPLSGS

-430 RVWEKNQERYLLK
+430 RIWEKNQERYLLK

-464 PVRLAEFGTVYRHE
+464 PVKLAEFGTVYRHE
-478 KTGELNGMLRVR
+478 KTGELNGLLRVR
-490 GLTQDDAHL
+490 GLTQDDAHM
-499 FCTPDQVEEE
+499 FCTPDQVETE
-509 FKLTLGLVKFV
+509 FKETLNLVKFV
-520 LNSVGLDDYRMQLSL
+520 LGSVGLDDYRVQLSL
-535 RDSKNKTKYVGS
+535 RDSKNKSKYVGS
-547 DENWDKAESTLRKVL
+547 DENWDKAEATLRKVL
-562 TELGL
+562 TEMGWA
-567 SFTTMEGEAAFYG
+567 FTTMEGEAAFYG
-580 PKIDFMVR
+580 PKTDFMVR

-609 FKLEYIGADNKAHRP
+609 FKLEYIGADNKPHRP

-639 GMLIEHF
+639 GVLIEHF

-653 LAPEQVRILP
+653 LAPEQVRVLP

-671 AASVERRFREA
+671 AQSVERRFREA
-682 GFRTTTDCSSN
+682 GFRVTTDYTSN
-693 RVNAKVREAQL
+693 RVNAKVRDAQL
-704 QLIPYMLVVGEKE
+704 ALIPYMLVVGEKE
-717 AAVDSVALRDRIDG
+717 AAADTVTVRDR
-731 DLGVM
+731 LE
-736 PVADAIAKLQE
+736 ADKQLNLSVTEAIAKLQE
-747 EVTARRVRQV
+747 ESAARRVRQV
-757 VKSSFRSFEESGE
+757 AKSTFRSFDSAGE
-770 ESSEY
+770 EENEY

>member
-1 MRTGKS
+1 MI
-7 ARDQIDGQ
+7 QV
-15 ECPSSKFEMK
+15 
-25 DRQDNM
+25 
-31 LQIQLPD
+31 QLPD
-38 GSVKEYPE
+38 GSVKEYPD
-46 NFTAIDVAKTIGE
+46 NYTAIDVAKTIGE
-59 RLAAATLAAEINGTV
+59 RLANATLAAEVNGNV
-74 VDATRPIRDVAVSL
+74 VDAMRPLEQVSNL
-88 RDTKSESRS
+88 PAGTP
-97 DSATISVKLITSK
+97 IPLKLITNK
-110 DPKALAV
+110 DPRALAV

-123 HVMARA
+123 HIMARA
-129 VMRLYPGVGLA
+129 IMRLYPGVGLA

-178 EPFERFNATRDE
+178 EPFERFHATRDE

-198 NQKLKVEHIQT
+198 NQALKVEHIQT
-209 GLADHSSL
+209 GLADHASL

-237 GKITAIKLISI
+237 GRITAIKLISI

-280 KQVDEAKK
+280 QQVDEAKK

-301 AISQEVGPGLCLWL
+301 SISQEVGPGLALWL
-315 PKGSTVRAT
+315 PKGATIRAT
-324 LEDFIKKELLKLG
+324 LEEFIKKELLKLG

-380 WIRKLREH
+380 WIRKLREA
-388 KEGTAVFSLDDEK
+388 EQASRLFPAEEET
-401 KLLESA
+401 KLLEA
-407 KVMGAALT
+407 ARLMGADVSAC
-415 EYPMTGS
+415 PITGS
-422 VDAKIETL
+422 VESKIEFL
-430 RVWEKNQERYLLK
+430 RTWEKSQERYLLK

-464 PVRLAEFGTVYRHE
+464 PVKLAEFGTVYRHE
-478 KTGELNGMLRVR
+478 KTGELNGLLRVR
-490 GLTQDDAHL
+490 GLTQDDAHM
-499 FCTPDQVEEE
+499 FCTPDQVETE
-509 FKLTLGLVKFV
+509 FKETLNLVKFV
-520 LNSVGLDDYRMQLSL
+520 LGSVGLDDYRVQLSL
-535 RDSKNKTKYVGS
+535 RDSKNKSKYVGT
-547 DENWDKAESTLRKVL
+547 DENWDKAEGTLRKVL
-562 TELGL
+562 TEMGWA
-567 SFTTMEGEAAFYG
+567 FTTMEGEAAFYG
-580 PKIDFMVR
+580 PKTDFMVR

-609 FKLEYIGADNKAHRP
+609 FKLEYIGADNKPHRP

-639 GMLIEHF
+639 GVLIEHF

-653 LAPEQVRILP
+653 LAPEQVRVLP
-663 ISEKAYDY
+663 ISEKVYDY
-671 AASVERRFREA
+671 AQSVERRFREA
-682 GFRTTTDCSSN
+682 GFRVTTDFTSN
-693 RVNAKVREAQL
+693 RVNAKVRDAQL
-704 QLIPYMLVVGEKE
+704 ALIPYMLVVGEKE
-717 AAVDSVALRDRIDG
+717 AAADTVTIRDRLEADKQLNLSVAE
-731 DLGVM
+731 
-736 PVADAIAKLQE
+736 AIAKLQE
-747 EVTARRVRQV
+747 ESAARRVRQV
-757 VKSSFRSFEESGE
+757 AKSTFRSFDSAGE
-770 ESSEY
+770 EENEY

>member
-1 MRTGKS
+1 MRL
-7 ARDQIDGQ
+7 
-15 ECPSSKFEMK
+15 
-25 DRQDNM
+25 M

-46 NFTAIDVAKTIGE
+46 NYTAIDVAKTIGE
-59 RLAAATLAAEINGTV
+59 RLAAATLAAEVHGTV
-74 VDATRPIRDVAVSL
+74 VDATRPVGQVSNL
-88 RDTKSESRS
+88 PPGTS
-97 DSATISVKLITSK
+97 IPLKLITNK

-190 AIKFCGDL
+190 AVKLCTDL
-198 NQKLKVEHIQT
+198 DQKLKVEHIQT
-209 GLADHSSL
+209 GLADHGSL
-217 SFYRQGEFVDLCRG
+217 SFYRQGNFMDLCRG

-301 AISQEVGPGLCLWL
+301 SISQDVGPGLCLWL

-345 IGRVEMYET
+345 IGRVEMYEI

-388 KEGTAVFSLDDEK
+388 KDGTAVFSLDDEQ

-415 EYPMTGS
+415 EYPMSGS

-547 DENWDKAESTLRKVL
+547 DENWDKAETTLRKVL
-562 TELGL
+562 TELAL
-567 SFTTMEGEAAFYG
+567 PFTTMEGEAAFYG

-609 FKLEYIGADNKAHRP
+609 FKLEYIGADNKPHRP

-653 LAPEQVRILP
+653 LAPEQVRVLP
-663 ISEKAYDY
+663 VSDKFNDY
-671 AASVERRFREA
+671 AQSVERQFREA
-682 GFRTTTDCSSN
+682 GFRITTDYTSS

-704 QLIPYMLVVGEKE
+704 QLIPYMLIVGEKE
-717 AAVDSVALRDRIDG
+717 AAANSVALRDRIDG
-731 DLGVM
+731 DLGVL
-736 PVADAIAKLQE
+736 PIADAIAKLQE
-747 EVTARRVRQV
+747 EVAARRVRQV
-757 VKSSFRSFEESGE
+757 VKSSFRSFDESGE
-770 ESSEY
+770 ESNEY

>member
-1 MRTGKS
+1 
-7 ARDQIDGQ
+7 
-15 ECPSSKFEMK
+15 
-25 DRQDNM
+25 M

-38 GSVKEYPE
+38 GTIKEYPE
-46 NFTAIDVAKTIGE
+46 NYTAIDIAKTIGE
-59 RLAAATLAAEINGTV
+59 RLANATLAVEVNGTV
-74 VDATRPIRDVAVSL
+74 VDATRPIRDLVG
-88 RDTKSESRS
+88 
-97 DSATISVKLITSK
+97 DSSSQPISVKLITNK
-110 DPKALAV
+110 DTKALAV

-129 VMRLYPGVGLA
+129 IMRLYPGVGLA

-148 FYYDFDLD
+148 FYYDFDLA

-178 EPFERFNATRDE
+178 EPFERFSATRAE
-190 AIKFCGDL
+190 ALKLCGDL
-198 NQKLKVEHIQT
+198 NQQLKCEHIET
-209 GLADHSSL
+209 GLADHGSL
-217 SFYRQGEFVDLCRG
+217 SFYRQGNFLDLCRG

-237 GKITAIKLISI
+237 GKITAIKLVSV

-257 NNKQLQRLYGTAWF
+257 NNKQLQRLYGTAWL
-271 SQKDLDEYI
+271 SQKDLDEYL

-301 AISQEVGPGLCLWL
+301 SISPDVGQGLCLWL
-315 PKGSTVRAT
+315 PKGSTIRAT
-324 LEDFIKKELLKLG
+324 LEEFIKKELLKLG

-388 KEGTAVFSLDDEK
+388 KAGTTVFSLDDEK

-415 EYPMTGS
+415 EYPISGS
-422 VDAKIETL
+422 VDAKIDTL
-430 RVWEKNQERYLLK
+430 RIWEKNQERYLLK

-490 GLTQDDAHL
+490 GLTQDDAHM

-509 FKLTLGLVKFV
+509 FKATLNLVKFV
-520 LNSVGLDDYRMQLSL
+520 LGSVGLEDYRVQLSL
-535 RDSKNKTKYVGS
+535 RDSKNKDKYVGS
-547 DENWDKAESTLRKVL
+547 DENWSKAEAVLRNVL
-562 TELGL
+562 TEMGW
-567 SFTTMEGEAAFYG
+567 SFSAVEGEAAFYG
-580 PKIDFMVR
+580 PKTDFMVR

-609 FKLEYIGADNKAHRP
+609 FKLEYVGPDNKPHRP

-653 LAPEQVRILP
+653 LAPEQVRVLP
-663 ISEKAYDY
+663 ISDKVNDFAQ
-671 AASVERRFREA
+671 SVERRFREA
-682 GFRTTTDCSSN
+682 GFRTTTDYSSN
-693 RVNAKVREAQL
+693 RVNAKVRDAQL
-704 QLIPYMLVVGEKE
+704 ALIPYMLVVGEKE
-717 AAVDSVALRDRIDG
+717 AATDTVTVRDR
-731 DLGVM
+731 LE
-736 PVADAIAKLQE
+736 ADKQQNLSVIEAIAKLRE
-747 EVTARRVRQV
+747 EADARRVRQV
-757 VKSSFRSFEESGE
+757 VKSSFRSFESAGE
-770 ESSEY
+770 EANEY

>member
-1 MRTGKS
+1 
-7 ARDQIDGQ
+7 
-15 ECPSSKFEMK
+15 
-25 DRQDNM
+25 M

-38 GSVKEYPE
+38 GSVKEFPDNY
-46 NFTAIDVAKTIGE
+46 TAIDVAKTIGE
-59 RLAAATLAAEINGTV
+59 RLANATLAAEVNGTV
-74 VDATRPIRDVAVSL
+74 VDAMRPVEQVSNL
-88 RDTKSESRS
+88 PPGTPI
-97 DSATISVKLITSK
+97 ALKLITNK

-129 VMRLYPGVGLA
+129 VMRLFPGVGLA

-148 FYYDFDLD
+148 FYYDFELA
-156 TKISEDDFPRIEE
+156 TKISEDDFPRIEA
-169 EMKKIIADA
+169 EMKKIIAEA
-178 EPFERFNATRDE
+178 EPFERFQATREE
-190 AIKFCGDL
+190 ALKFCGDL
-198 NQKLKVEHIQT
+198 HQELKCEHIQT
-209 GLADHSSL
+209 GLADHASL

-237 GKITAIKLISI
+237 GRITAIKVLSI

-280 KQVDEAKK
+280 QQVDEAKK

-301 AISQEVGPGLCLWL
+301 SISQEVGPGLCLWL
-315 PKGSTVRAT
+315 PKGSTIRAT
-324 LEDFIKKELLKLG
+324 LEDFIKKELLKRG

-388 KEGTAVFSLDDEK
+388 KEGTTVFSLDDEK

-415 EYPMTGS
+415 EYPLSGG

-430 RVWEKNQERYLLK
+430 RIWEKNQERYLLK

-499 FCTPDQVEEE
+499 VCTPDQVEEE
-509 FKLTLGLVKFV
+509 FISTLELVKFV
-520 LNSVGLDDYRMQLSL
+520 LKSVGLEDYRVQLSL

-547 DENWDKAESTLRKVL
+547 DENWDRAEATLRKVL
-562 TELGL
+562 IDAGIN
-567 SFTTMEGEAAFYG
+567 FTSCEGEAAFYG
-580 PKIDFMVR
+580 PKTDFMVR

-609 FKLEYIGADNKAHRP
+609 FKLEYIGADNTAHRP

-653 LAPEQVRILP
+653 LAPEQVRVLP
-663 ISEKAYDY
+663 ISDKANDY
-671 AASVERRFREA
+671 AQSIERRFREA
-682 GFRTTTDCSSN
+682 GFRVTTDYASS

-717 AAVDSVALRDRIDG
+717 AAIESVSLRDRIDG

-736 PVADAIAKLQE
+736 PITEAIAKLSQE
-747 EVTARRVRQV
+747 VAERKVRQV
-757 VKSSFRSFEESGE
+757 AKSSFRSFDDGAEEA
-770 ESSEY
+770 SEY

>member
-1 MRTGKS
+1 
-7 ARDQIDGQ
+7 
-15 ECPSSKFEMK
+15 
-25 DRQDNM
+25 M
-31 LQIQLPD
+31 LQVQLPD
-38 GSVKEYPE
+38 GSVKEYPD
-46 NFTAIDVAKTIGE
+46 NYTAIDVAKTIGE
-59 RLAAATLAAEINGTV
+59 RLANATLAAEVNGTV
-74 VDATRPIRDVAVSL
+74 VDAMRPLEQVSNL
-88 RDTKSESRS
+88 PAGTP
-97 DSATISVKLITSK
+97 IPLKLITNK
-110 DPKALAV
+110 DPRALGV

-123 HVMARA
+123 HIMARA

-178 EPFERFNATRDE
+178 EPFERIQSTRDE
-190 AIKFCGDL
+190 AIKLCGDL

-217 SFYRQGEFVDLCRG
+217 SFYRQGNFLDLCRG

-237 GKITAIKLISI
+237 GRVTAIKLISI

-280 KQVDEAKK
+280 QQVDEAKK

-301 AISQEVGPGLCLWL
+301 TISQEVGPGLILWL
-315 PKGSTVRAT
+315 PKGATIRAT
-324 LEDFIKKELLKLG
+324 LEEFIKKELLKLG

-388 KEGTAVFSLDDEK
+388 KDGTAVFSLDDEN

-415 EYPMTGS
+415 EYPMSGS

-464 PVRLAEFGTVYRHE
+464 PVKLAEFGTVYRHE
-478 KTGELNGMLRVR
+478 KTGELNGLLRVR
-490 GLTQDDAHL
+490 GLTQDDAHM

-509 FKLTLGLVKFV
+509 FKATLNLVKFV
-520 LNSVGLDDYRMQLSL
+520 LGSVGLDDYRVQLSL
-535 RDSKNKTKYVGS
+535 RDSKNKSKYVGS
-547 DENWDKAESTLRKVL
+547 DENWDKAEATLRKVL
-562 TELGL
+562 TEMGWA
-567 SFTTMEGEAAFYG
+567 FTTMEGEAAFYG
-580 PKIDFMVR
+580 PKTDFMVR

-609 FKLEYIGADNKAHRP
+609 FKLEYIGADNKPHRP

-653 LAPEQVRILP
+653 LAPEQVRVLP

-682 GFRTTTDCSSN
+682 GFRTTTDYSSN
-693 RVNAKVREAQL
+693 RVNAKVRDAQL

-717 AAVDSVALRDRIDG
+717 AAEDAVDVRDRLLG
-731 DLGVM
+731 DAQREKLT
-736 PVADAIAKLQE
+736 VAAAIAKLQE
-747 EVTARRVRQV
+747 ELTARRVRQV
-757 VKSSFRSFEESGE
+757 VKSSFRSFEESSE
-770 ESSEY
+770 EENEY